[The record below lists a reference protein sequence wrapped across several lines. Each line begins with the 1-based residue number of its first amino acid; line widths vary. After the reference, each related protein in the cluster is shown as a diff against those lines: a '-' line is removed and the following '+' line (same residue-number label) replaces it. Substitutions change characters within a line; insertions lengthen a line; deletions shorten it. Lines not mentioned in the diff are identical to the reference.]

1 MSIGI
6 KLYVVGVLG
15 AAFVFAVLEARP
27 LTRRIDDFLRR
38 VGGELREPEEEAPG
52 EDQME
57 PLSEPA
63 SAARERDS

>member
-15 AAFVFAVLEARP
+15 AVFVFAVLEARP

-38 VGGELREPEEEAPG
+38 IGGELREPEEETPAA

-57 PLSEPA
+57 PLSEPGPKG
-63 SAARERDS
+63 